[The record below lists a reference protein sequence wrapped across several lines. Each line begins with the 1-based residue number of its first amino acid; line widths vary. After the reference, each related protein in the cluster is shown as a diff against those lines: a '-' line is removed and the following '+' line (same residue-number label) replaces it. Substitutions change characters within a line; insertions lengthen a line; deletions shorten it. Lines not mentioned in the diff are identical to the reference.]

1 MDKEKDLNNIN
12 DINKKEDFDKNFF
25 TGVLQESFDFY
36 EQNEKENTKNNTST
50 EDLIN
55 DKKN

>member
-36 EQNEKENTKNNTST
+36 EQNEKENTK
-50 EDLIN
+50 IIQVQRI
-55 DKKN
+55 